1 MHGFGTDKGG
11 EGVQILENLAD
22 VIRTCPQGR
31 RRSRSPPEEGRA
43 RFLTEIFHGA
53 AAENTGS
60 NTVYIAADSETDGEA
75 SPFLPVEILCYD
87 EAKVGCIPSPPRS
100 IHPAAETN
108 EAALIISLS
117 VPLQKQ
123 CLSFS
128 SRPVSLSDK
137 MNYTEGFVSCF
148 FVSSSSLSW

>member
-22 VIRTCPQGR
+22 VICTCPPEAGGGA
-31 RRSRSPPEEGRA
+31 RSRSPPEEGRA

-100 IHPAAETN
+100 IHP
-108 EAALIISLS
+108 SGR
-117 VPLQKQ
+117 V
-123 CLSFS
+123 
-128 SRPVSLSDK
+128 
-137 MNYTEGFVSCF
+137 
-148 FVSSSSLSW
+148 